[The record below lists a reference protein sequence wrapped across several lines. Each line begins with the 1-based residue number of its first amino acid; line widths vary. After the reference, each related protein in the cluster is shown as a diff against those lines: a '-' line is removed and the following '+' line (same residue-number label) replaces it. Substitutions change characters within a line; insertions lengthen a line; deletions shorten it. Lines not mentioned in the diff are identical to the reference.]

1 MEANLLI
8 VLAGFVLL
16 FILLFLEVP
25 IAFGMGFV
33 GFLGFAWIVGP
44 SPALRSIGQIASDT
58 VFNYEFSVLPLF
70 ILMGNFVAYSRI
82 SQDLYDAS
90 NAWLGHRRG
99 GLATAT
105 IVACAGFS
113 AVCGSSLATAA
124 TMTKVAMPPMRRYGY
139 ADSLA
144 AGSIAAGGTLGILIP
159 PSVAFVFYGI
169 MTQSDIGKLF
179 ASGILPGLMGALF
192 YIAAII
198 ATTAIWPHL
207 GPPGERT
214 PWRARFVALKGI
226 WGMLLLFAIV
236 MGGLY
241 TGFFTPVE
249 AAGIGAAGGWIIALA
264 RRTLTW
270 SLFVRVLLES
280 GRTSAMLLIILIGSL
295 VFSQFINVAKFPNY
309 LADWVK
315 SLGYTPFAVLAVIVI
330 IYVILG
336 CILESISM
344 LLLTVPV
351 FYPIIA
357 ALDFG
362 LGGPERTLI
371 WFGVIVVV
379 VIEIS
384 LITPPIGLNVFVLKS
399 LLPQTSLRTIFRGVI
414 PFILADLVRVSVLM
428 AFPIISLVLPDLM
441 VVKK

>member
-1 MEANLLI
+1 MEAMI
-8 VLAGFVLL
+8 VVLAGFVLL
-16 FILLFLEVP
+16 FVLLFLEVP

-33 GFLGFAWIVGP
+33 GFLGFAWLVGLT
-44 SPALRSIGQIASDT
+44 PALRGVGQIASDT
-58 VFNYEFSVLPLF
+58 VFSYEFSVLPLF

-90 NAWLGHRRG
+90 HAWLGHQRG

-113 AVCGSSLATAA
+113 AICGSSLATAA

-144 AGSIAAGGTLGILIP
+144 AGSIASGGTLGILIP

-169 MTQSDIGKLF
+169 MTQTDIGKLF
-179 ASGILPGLMGALF
+179 ASGILPGLLGVLL
-192 YIAAII
+192 YIAAIVV
-198 ATTAIWPHL
+198 TTWIKPEL

-214 PWRARFVALKGI
+214 PLRQRFIALRGV
-226 WGMLLLFAIV
+226 WGMLVLFTLV

-241 TGFFTPVE
+241 SGFFTPVE
-249 AAGIGAAGGWIIALA
+249 AAGIGAAGGWIIAMA
-264 RRTLTW
+264 RRSLTW
-270 SLFVRVLLES
+270 DLFKRVLIES
-280 GRTSAMLLIILIGSL
+280 GRTSAMLLLILIGSL
-295 VFSQFINVAKFPNY
+295 IFSQFINVARFPNII
-309 LADWVK
+309 ADWVK
-315 SLGYTPFAVLAVIVI
+315 ALEVGPYAVMAAIVV

-344 LLLTVPV
+344 LLLTIPV
-351 FYPIIA
+351 FFPIVA
-357 ALDFG
+357 GLDFG

-379 VIEIS
+379 TIEIS

-399 LLPQTSLRTIFRGVI
+399 LLPEVSLRTIFRGVT
-414 PFILADLVRVSVLM
+414 PFIIADFVRLAVLLALPVVSL
-428 AFPIISLVLPDLM
+428 ALPDLM
-441 VVKK
+441 AARK

>member
-1 MEANLLI
+1 MEPVVVVLI
-8 VLAGFVLL
+8 GFA
-16 FILLFLEVP
+16 LLFLLLFFEIP

-33 GFLGFAWIVGP
+33 GFLGFAYLVGVT
-44 SPALRSIGQIASDT
+44 PALRGIGQIASDT

-82 SQDLYDAS
+82 SQELYDAS
-90 NAWLGHRRG
+90 HAWFGHQRG

-139 ADSLA
+139 ADTLA
-144 AGSIAAGGTLGILIP
+144 AGCIASGGTLGILIP

-179 ASGILPGLMGALF
+179 ASGILPGILGALL
-192 YIAAII
+192 YVAAILV
-198 ATTAIWPHL
+198 TTSIWPRL
-207 GPPGERT
+207 GPPGDRT
-214 PWRARFVALKGI
+214 PWRQRFTSLRGV
-226 WGMLLLFAIV
+226 WGMLLLFALV

-241 TGFFTPVE
+241 SGFFTPVE
-249 AAGIGAAGGWIIALA
+249 AAGIGAAGGWIIAMA
-264 RRTLTW
+264 RRSLTW
-270 SLFVRVLLES
+270 GLFIRVLLES
-280 GRTSAMLLIILIGSL
+280 GRTSGMLMLILIGSL
-295 VFSQFINVAKFPNY
+295 IFSQFINVARFPNVI
-309 LADWVK
+309 ADWVK
-315 SLGYTPFAVLAVIVI
+315 ALDVGPYAVVAAIVI
-330 IYVILG
+330 IYIILG
-336 CILESISM
+336 CVLESISM

-379 VIEIS
+379 TIEIS
-384 LITPPIGLNVFVLKS
+384 LITPPIGLNIFVLKS
-399 LLPQTSLRTIFRGVI
+399 LLPGVPLRKIFRGVT
-414 PFILADLVRVSVLM
+414 PFIISDFVRLAILLALPIVSL
-428 AFPIISLVLPDLM
+428 ALPDLM
-441 VVKK
+441 TVRK

>member
-1 MEANLLI
+1 MEPIVVVLI
-8 VLAGFVLL
+8 GFAAL

-33 GFLGFAWIVGP
+33 GFLGFAHLVGIT
-44 SPALRSIGQIASDT
+44 PALRGIGQIASDT

-90 NAWLGHRRG
+90 HAWLGHQRG
-99 GLATAT
+99 GLAAAT

-144 AGSIAAGGTLGILIP
+144 AGCIASGGTLGILIP

-169 MTQSDIGKLF
+169 MTQTDIGKLF
-179 ASGILPGLMGALF
+179 ASGILPGLLGAAL
-192 YIAAII
+192 YIAAILI
-198 ATTAIWPHL
+198 TTSIWPRL
-207 GPPGERT
+207 GPPGART
-214 PWRARFVALKGI
+214 PWRQRFTALRGV
-226 WGMLLLFAIV
+226 WGMMLLFALV

-241 TGFFTPVE
+241 SGFFTPVE
-249 AAGIGAAGGWIIALA
+249 AAGIGAAGGWVIAMM
-264 RRTLTW
+264 RR
-270 SLFVRVLLES
+270 SLPWELFKRVLLES
-280 GRTSAMLLIILIGSL
+280 GRTSAMLLLILIGSL
-295 VFSQFINVAKFPNY
+295 IFSQFINVAKFPNII
-309 LADWVK
+309 ADWVK
-315 SLGYTPFAVLAVIVI
+315 ALDVGPYAVMATIVF
-330 IYVILG
+330 IYVILS
-336 CILESISM
+336 CILEIISM
-344 LLLTVPV
+344 LLLSVPV
-351 FYPIIA
+351 FYQIIA

-379 VIEIS
+379 TIEIS

-399 LLPQTSLRTIFRGVI
+399 LLPGIPLRTIFRGVT
-414 PFILADLVRVSVLM
+414 PFIIADFVRLLVLLALPIVSL
-428 AFPIISLVLPDLM
+428 ALPDLM
-441 VVKK
+441 AVRK

>member
-1 MEANLLI
+1 MEPMVVVLI
-8 VLAGFVLL
+8 GFAVL

-33 GFLGFAWIVGP
+33 GFLGFAYLVGVT
-44 SPALRSIGQIASDT
+44 PALRGVGQIASDT

-90 NAWLGHRRG
+90 HAWLGHQRG

-144 AGSIAAGGTLGILIP
+144 AGCIASGGTLGILIP
-159 PSVAFVFYGI
+159 PSVALVFYGI
-169 MTQSDIGKLF
+169 MTQTDIGKLF
-179 ASGILPGLMGALF
+179 ASGILPGLLGALL
-192 YIAAII
+192 YIAAILV
-198 ATTAIWPHL
+198 TTSIWPRL
-207 GPPGERT
+207 GPPGEPT
-214 PWRARFVALKGI
+214 PWRQRFIALRGV
-226 WGMLLLFAIV
+226 WGMLLLFALV

-241 TGFFTPVE
+241 SGFFTPVE
-249 AAGIGAAGGWIIALA
+249 AAGIGAAGGWIIAMA
-264 RRTLTW
+264 RRSLTW
-270 SLFVRVLLES
+270 GLFKRVLLES
-280 GRTSAMLLIILIGSL
+280 GRTSAMLLLILIGSL
-295 VFSQFINVAKFPNY
+295 IFSQFINVARFPNII
-309 LADWVK
+309 ADWVK
-315 SLGYTPFAVLAVIVI
+315 ALQVGPYAVMAVIVF

-351 FYPIIA
+351 FYPIVA
-357 ALDFG
+357 GLDFG

-371 WFGVIVVV
+371 WFGIIVVV
-379 VIEIS
+379 TIEIS

-399 LLPQTSLRTIFRGVI
+399 LLPGIPLRTIYRGVT
-414 PFILADLVRVSVLM
+414 PFIIADFVRLSVLL
-428 AFPIISLVLPDLM
+428 ALPIVSLALPDLM
-441 VVKK
+441 AVRK

>member
-1 MEANLLI
+1 MEPIVVVLI
-8 VLAGFVLL
+8 GFAAL

-33 GFLGFAWIVGP
+33 GFLGFAHLVGIT
-44 SPALRSIGQIASDT
+44 PALRGIGQIASDT

-90 NAWLGHRRG
+90 HAWLGHQRG
-99 GLATAT
+99 GLAAAT

-144 AGSIAAGGTLGILIP
+144 AGCIASGGTLGILIP

-169 MTQSDIGKLF
+169 MTQTDIGKLF
-179 ASGILPGLMGALF
+179 ASGILPGLLGAAL
-192 YIAAII
+192 YIAAILI
-198 ATTAIWPHL
+198 TTSIWPRL
-207 GPPGERT
+207 GPPGART
-214 PWRARFVALKGI
+214 PWRQRFTALRGV
-226 WGMLLLFAIV
+226 WGMMLLYALV

-241 TGFFTPVE
+241 SGFFTPVE
-249 AAGIGAAGGWIIALA
+249 AAGIGAAGGWVIAMM
-264 RRTLTW
+264 RR
-270 SLFVRVLLES
+270 SLPWELFKRVLLES
-280 GRTSAMLLIILIGSL
+280 GRTSAMLLLILIGSL
-295 VFSQFINVAKFPNY
+295 IFSQFINVAKFPNII
-309 LADWVK
+309 ADWVK
-315 SLGYTPFAVLAVIVI
+315 ALDVGPYAVMATIVF

-379 VIEIS
+379 TIEIS

-399 LLPQTSLRTIFRGVI
+399 LLPGIPLRTIFRGVT
-414 PFILADLVRVSVLM
+414 PFIIADFVRLLVLLALPIVSL
-428 AFPIISLVLPDLM
+428 ALPDLM
-441 VVKK
+441 AVRK

>member
-1 MEANLLI
+1 MEANLII
-8 VLAGFVLL
+8 VGVGFIAL
-16 FILLFLEVP
+16 FVLLFLEVP

-33 GFLGFAWIVGP
+33 GFAGFAYIVGLT
-44 SPALRSIGQIASDT
+44 PALRGVGQIASDT
-58 VFNYEFSVLPLF
+58 VFNYDFSVLPLF

-82 SQDLYDAS
+82 SQDLYDTS
-90 NAWLGHRRG
+90 NAWLGHQRG
-99 GLATAT
+99 GLANAT
-105 IVACAGFS
+105 ILASAGFS

-124 TMTKVAMPPMRRYGY
+124 TMTKVALPPMRRYGY

-144 AGSIAAGGTLGILIP
+144 AGAIASGGTLGILIP

-179 ASGILPGLMGALF
+179 ASGVFPGILGALL
-192 YIAAII
+192 YIAAIVV
-198 ATTAIWPHL
+198 TTRIWPQL
-207 GPPGERT
+207 GPPGDRT
-214 PWRARFVALKGI
+214 SWAGRVKALRGV

-241 TGFFTPVE
+241 IGFFTPVE
-249 AAGIGAAGGWIIALA
+249 AAGIGAAGGFAIALG

-270 SLFVRVLLES
+270 PLLKRVLVES
-280 GRTSAMLLIILIGSL
+280 GRTSAMLFIILVGSL
-295 VFSQFINVAKFPNY
+295 IFAQFINVAKFPNY
-309 LADWVK
+309 LAQWVQA
-315 SLGYTPFAVLAVIVI
+315 LDAGPYTVLIAIIV

-336 CILESISM
+336 CILESMSM

-357 ALDFG
+357 GLDFG

-371 WFGVIVVV
+371 WFGVLVVV

-399 LLPQTSLRTIFRGVI
+399 LMPETSLATIFRGVT
-414 PFILADLVRVSVLM
+414 PFIIADIVRVVILVSL
-428 AFPIISLVLPDLM
+428 PIISLWLPDLM
-441 VVKK
+441 WAKK